1 MSRLFHLIPVADGEA
16 LLEHG
21 THRPASL
28 ASEGF
33 VHLSFADQAAESWR
47 LHFDPAQALWLLEL
61 DPASVAADLRLEPSR
76 GGAEFPHLYR
86 ELRRDD
92 VLRRWE
98 LGAGQPFPDLD
109 A

>member
-47 LHFDPAQALWLLEL
+47 LALEL
-61 DPASVAADLRLEPSR
+61 DPDQQLARDRLAHS
-76 GGAEFPHLYR
+76 L
-86 ELRRDD
+86 
-92 VLRRWE
+92 
-98 LGAGQPFPDLD
+98 
-109 A
+109 